1 MNIKFIADQNVGKLG
16 RWLRLLG
23 YDTLIFKGEDDG
35 ALVKIA
41 LSEGRVLL
49 TRDTQ
54 ISRRKVVSGG
64 RLEML
69 LIEQDE
75 PSEQVIA
82 VIEKL
87 GLLEQDTFTRC
98 LECNTLLETRV
109 KEEIKDRVPPYVFK
123 TQESYM
129 ECPTCHRIYW
139 KGTHWQEMQKKLE
152 KIRTK
157 LKNG

>member
-1 MNIKFIADQNVGKLG
+1 MNVKFIADQNVGKLG

-35 ALVKIA
+35 ALVRSA

-54 ISRRKVVSGG
+54 ISRRKVVITGY
-64 RLEML
+64 LKML

-75 PSEQVIA
+75 PSEQVAEI
-82 VIEKL
+82 IEKL
-87 GLLEQDTFTRC
+87 GLAGQDTFSRC
-98 LECNTLLETRV
+98 LECNALLQIRI
-109 KEEIKDRVPPYVFK
+109 KDEIKDRVTPYVFK

-129 ECPTCHRIYW
+129 ECPACHRLYW
-139 KGTHWQEMQKKLE
+139 KGTHWQSMQNKLE
-152 KIRTK
+152 KIRNK
-157 LKNG
+157 LING

>member
-1 MNIKFIADQNVGKLG
+1 MNVKFIADQNVGKLG

-35 ALVKIA
+35 ALIKSA
-41 LSEGRVLL
+41 LSEGRLLL

-54 ISRRKVVSGG
+54 IGRRKVVSSGS
-64 RLEML
+64 LKLL

-75 PSEQVIA
+75 PTEQVIA

-87 GLLEQDTFTRC
+87 GLTGQDTFSRC
-98 LECNTLLETRV
+98 LECNAQLEPRL
-109 KEEIKDRVPPYVFK
+109 KEEMKERVPPYVFK

-129 ECPTCHRIYW
+129 ECPACHRIYW
-139 KGTHWQEMQKKLE
+139 KGTHWQSMQNKLE
-152 KIRTK
+152 KISMK